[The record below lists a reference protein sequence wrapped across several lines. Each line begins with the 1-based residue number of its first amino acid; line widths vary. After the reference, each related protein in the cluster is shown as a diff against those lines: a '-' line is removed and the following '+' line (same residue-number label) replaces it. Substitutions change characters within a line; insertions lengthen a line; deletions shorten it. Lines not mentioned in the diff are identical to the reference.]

1 MQTRIQVIELE
12 RGKGQS
18 KVIWERFPHKEQRL
32 IQVSVIGVLKEF
44 VLKASYIYWSVKLF

>member
-44 VLKASYIYWSVKLF
+44 VLKASYIY